1 MDLVNQGLNG
11 DFVEVYV
18 GDGCEQSLDHQLAD
32 IFNRLRGAVR
42 RTGKTDQC
50 AGQLIL
56 QSSDIRCLSADAGLS
71 HAALTACGLLTL
83 KTKHLR
89 IHFSYLLILLRWHPR
104 GNHP

>member
-18 GDGCEQSLDHQLAD
+18 GDGCEQPLDHQLAGV
-32 IFNRLRGAVR
+32 FNRLRGAVR

-56 QSSDIRCLSADAGLS
+56 
-71 HAALTACGLLTL
+71 
-83 KTKHLR
+83 
-89 IHFSYLLILLRWHPR
+89 
-104 GNHP
+104 